1 MKKRNIIFDTD
12 PGIDDAIAL
21 FLILK
26 NLDKLNLLLVTTVF
40 GNVSLEKTT
49 KNALNLLNYAGFN
62 NIPVAKGANSAII
75 YKENIDAGDVHG
87 EDGIGGININSDNS
101 NLLLENAVEAMK
113 NAIIN
118 SKEKVTIVAVGALTN
133 VATLLL
139 AYPNLKEKIE
149 EIVIMGG
156 STTGGNTNTAAEF
169 NIYLDPH
176 AAKIVFEEENIP
188 ITVFSLDVTRNSKIY
203 IDNFE
208 KVKDNNKLSKL
219 SYEMFL
225 NYRSETSVDGL
236 IMHDSTTILYL
247 LKKDLFTFEKK
258 YIDIALSG
266 PARGTF
272 VADYYTIRNENKKK
286 NINYAIG
293 VNSEEFEKTILNML
307 SK

>member
-40 GNVSLEKTT
+40 GNVSIEKTT
-49 KNALNLLNYAGFN
+49 KNALNLLNYAGHN
-62 NIPVAKGANSAII
+62 NIPVAKGASNAII

-87 EDGIGGININSDNS
+87 EDGIGGINLDYDFS

-113 NAIIN
+113 NTIIN

-156 STTGGNTNTAAEF
+156 TTTGGNTNTSAEF

-176 AAKIVFEEENIP
+176 AAKIIFEEENIP
-188 ITVFSLDVTRNSKIY
+188 ITVFSLDVTRNSKIH
-203 IDNFE
+203 INNFE
-208 KVKDNNKLSKL
+208 KIKDFNKLSKL
-219 SYEMFL
+219 SYDMFL
-225 NYRSETSVDGL
+225 NYRSENSSQGL

-247 LKKDLFTFEKK
+247 LKKELFEFDKR
-258 YIDIALSG
+258 YIDVALSG

-272 VADYYTIRNENKKK
+272 VSDYYTIRNGNKKK
-286 NINYAIG
+286 NVNYAIN
-293 VNSEEFEKTILNML
+293 VNSKEFENTILNML